1 VLRTPQASVPAN
13 YSPSK
18 LDAPPSDLE
27 CPLICCTLVQ
37 KSVSFWYLQ
46 CSLLTK
52 MLQVGV
58 RTLTSSCFGFA
69 CTRAQ
74 GTRHRRRRQVP
85 CPLPKMI
92 GRNRLQEFKH
102 SFNQKKWPGVTN
114 NQSSVIGFADLPDGS
129 PLLHSLSLKYEH
141 LWRLIS
147 LTTSLTFL
155 ESSLSNCSNTNCKH
169 FSCQVTMMN
178 EVMLHIP

>member
-1 VLRTPQASVPAN
+1 MLIAYENTHTQTKQTKPWHSTPLISVYN
-13 YSPSK
+13 IYHQLQKRCCGHCLSSSKFYSPSK
-18 LDAPPSDLE
+18 LNAPPSDLE

-46 CSLLTK
+46 CSLLTN

-114 NQSSVIGFADLPDGS
+114 NQSSVSGSAD
-129 PLLHSLSLKYEH
+129 
-141 LWRLIS
+141 
-147 LTTSLTFL
+147 
-155 ESSLSNCSNTNCKH
+155 
-169 FSCQVTMMN
+169 
-178 EVMLHIP
+178 